1 MSVKKERI
9 ENNLQF
15 FNEDSLKR
23 IARLRLLDDDFMTKV
38 FEDVE
43 CSEVLLQIILN
54 RKDLKIQKVHVQ
66 HSIKNLQGRS
76 VRLDIMAMDL
86 QGKIYNVEVQR
97 DNKGAGE
104 KRARYNS
111 SLLDAN
117 ITELGD
123 EFEDLPET
131 YIIFIT
137 EKDVLKSNL
146 PIYHIDRVIEET
158 KESFNDE
165 AHIIYVNSQIT
176 DETELGKLMH
186 DFRCTDAKDMYNP
199 ILAKRVS
206 YFKEDKEGVAIMCNE
221 LEKMC
226 DEVREQTRKE
236 VTKKVTKEAVQ
247 KMIRNPKY
255 TNADI
260 KEIYEITD
268 EEIESIREE
277 MLVK

>member
-1 MSVKKERI
+1 MSVKKESI
-9 ENNLQF
+9 GNNLQF
-15 FNEDSLKR
+15 LNEEELKR
-23 IARLRLLDDDFMTKV
+23 IASLRLLDDDFMTKV

-76 VRLDIMAMDL
+76 VRLDIIAVDSA
-86 QGKIYNVEVQR
+86 GKIYNVEVQR
-97 DNKGAGE
+97 DNKGAE
-104 KRARYNS
+104 KKRARYNS

-117 ITELGD
+117 ITEPGE
-123 EFEDLPET
+123 EFKNLPET

-137 EKDVLKSNL
+137 ENDILKGDL
-146 PIYHIDRVIEET
+146 PIYHIDRVIQETRELFDDEE
-158 KESFNDE
+158 
-165 AHIIYVNSQIT
+165 HIIYVNSQIT

-206 YFKEDKEGVAIMCNE
+206 YFKEDKEGVTIMNKE

-226 DEVREQTRKE
+226 DEARKQE
-236 VTKKVTKEAVQ
+236 RREAVQ
-247 KMIRNPKY
+247 KMLKNPKY
-255 TNADI
+255 TNEDI